1 MYNGI
6 AHENAAIDLA
16 QRELETERERRGER
30 REQHGRRYEPL
41 SPEWEAELD
50 RLDNLVT
57 AARILDE
64 SLGAIAYHLV
74 PLKAVCQGERLA
86 YVQAW
91 IDELMPQKWQAER
104 DYEAAMGERTKF
116 IMGVK

>member
-1 MYNGI
+1 MNGI

-16 QRELETERERRGER
+16 QRELETERERRGEL
-30 REQHGRRYEPL
+30 REQRARRYEPL
-41 SPEWEAELD
+41 SPEWEAELN
-50 RLDNLVT
+50 RLDDTVT
-57 AARILDE
+57 PARILDE

-74 PLKAVCQGERLA
+74 PLRPACQGDRLA

-104 DYEAAMGERTKF
+104 DYEPAMGERTKF